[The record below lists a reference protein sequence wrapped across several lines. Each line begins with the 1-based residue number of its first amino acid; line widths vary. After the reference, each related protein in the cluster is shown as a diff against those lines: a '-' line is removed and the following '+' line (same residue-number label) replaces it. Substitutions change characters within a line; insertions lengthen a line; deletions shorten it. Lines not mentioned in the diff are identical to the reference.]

1 MDPTQVHMDKKRAKL
16 KLYRNLIFFIALLK
30 SVVTEFNRPDLS
42 ASQTSAVVLALVFCV
57 NVTIGLLEF
66 FLTVN
71 GFGLIVLYVG
81 LYYWS
86 KAPPKEGE

>member
-1 MDPTQVHMDKKRAKL
+1 MDKKREKL
-16 KLYRNLIFFIALLK
+16 NLYRNLILFIALLK
-30 SVVTEFNRPDLS
+30 SVVGEFNRPDSS
-42 ASQTSAVVLALVFCV
+42 ASQTSAAVLALIFCV
-57 NVTIGLLEF
+57 NVAIGIFEF